1 MRNPEEALGQLMDRV
16 RPGSSRELGRE
27 ELWEPP
33 AFASCED
40 IRLWLRDGVMSA
52 TLYERYPD
60 GRWAIEVMLKEQ
72 NPGKVRIILL

>member
-1 MRNPEEALGQLMDRV
+1 MRDPETALGRLMDRV

-33 AFASCED
+33 IFADYEE

-52 TLYERYPD
+52 KLYERYPD
-60 GRWAIEVMLKEQ
+60 GRWTIEVMLKEQ
-72 NPGKVRIILL
+72 NPGKVRLIVL